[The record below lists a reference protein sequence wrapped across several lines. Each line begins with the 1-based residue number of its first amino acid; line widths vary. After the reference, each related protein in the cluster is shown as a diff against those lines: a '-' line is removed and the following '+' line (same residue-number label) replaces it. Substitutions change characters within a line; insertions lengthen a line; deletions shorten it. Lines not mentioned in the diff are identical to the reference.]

1 VTHRTGLLFHRDGA
15 KRIRCRA
22 CICAAVPALILMTAL
37 LPVSGFA
44 QATSPDTRAH
54 SPRAALWRSAV
65 LPGWGQVYNRQ
76 YYKLPI
82 IYGGLGFLTVTAV
95 NLHHD
100 YILYR
105 QAFQYKAFQELVDS
119 GQLETNPKAEF
130 EDAYNRIAAEFGPI
144 SSSPLRSR
152 RDALRRNRDLTFIGI
167 GIVYGLQMLDAFV
180 SAHLFDFDIDE
191 NLSMN
196 LRPSPAGLRAS
207 LRLSF

>member
-1 VTHRTGLLFHRDGA
+1 V
-15 KRIRCRA
+15 KRSAGCRWA
-22 CICAAVPALILMTAL
+22 RLCAAVFVCALAAFAVPRPAAAQSDTTRTAT
-37 LPVSGFA
+37 P
-44 QATSPDTRAH
+44 H

-82 IYGGLGFLTVTAV
+82 VYAGLGLLTAAAV
-95 NLHHD
+95 NLHRD
-100 YILYR
+100 YLLYR
-105 QAFQYKAFQELVDS
+105 EAFQYKAFQELVES
-119 GQLETNPKAEF
+119 GQLEENPKADF
-130 EDAYNRIAAEFGPI
+130 EDAYNRIAAKFGPI

-191 NLSMN
+191 NLSLN
-196 LRPSPAGLRAS
+196 LRPAPDGMRAS
-207 LRLSF
+207 VRLSF